1 MERPAAVSP
10 DEDRP
15 PGVLEADRELVSDI
29 SALIDA
35 GERGMVMN
43 VVADLYPADL
53 AQLLSHLPLDE
64 GKILFHWLPAEPAG
78 QVLAELDDDFRA
90 DLLEEAHPDRL
101 TALLDHL
108 ETDDAAD
115 VLADL
120 HPAVVQQVLPSL
132 EDSEDLRE
140 LLSYPEESA
149 GGIMATEFVAV
160 LADWDVQEAT
170 EEVRRNAES
179 VEDVYEIYAIDPY
192 RRLVGTV
199 SLKDLLLHPADTR
212 VAEILEPEPITV
224 GPMVDQEEVGRIMQ
238 RYDLVSLPVVSE
250 HGRLLGVI
258 MIDDVVDV
266 IREEAE
272 EDIHLMSGMSGRE
285 VRTDSVFRI
294 TRGRLP
300 WLVVGMIGAGLS
312 AFVISRFEGALEQA
326 VVLTFFIPIMM
337 ASAGNAGIQTSAIIV
352 RGLASGELWSSDV
365 LRRLLKEL
373 SVGLLNGALMGSLLG
388 IVVLALPMSEPNLFG
403 LATTAA
409 LSMQVV
415 IILATAVGTT
425 VPLLLDRMGLDPAMA
440 MGPFIT
446 TSNDVLSLTIY
457 FLLATAIYL

>member
-1 MERPAAVSP
+1 MESPAAQPP

-43 VVADLYPADL
+43 LVADLYPADL
-53 AQLLSHLPLDE
+53 AQLLSHLPRDE
-64 GKILFHWLPAEPAG
+64 AKILFHWLPAEPAG
-78 QVLAELDDDFRA
+78 QVLADLDDDFRA

-120 HPAVVQQVLPSL
+120 HPEVVQQVLLSL

-160 LADWDVQEAT
+160 PAHWNVQEAT
-170 EEVRRNAES
+170 EEVRREAES
-179 VEDVYEIYAIDPY
+179 VEDIYEVYAIDPNGK
-192 RRLVGTV
+192 LLGIV
-199 SLKDLLLHPADTR
+199 SLKDLLLHPAETR
-212 VAEILEPEPITV
+212 VADILEPDPLTV
-224 GPMVDQEEVGRIMQ
+224 KADVDQEEVGRIMQ

-250 HGRLLGVI
+250 QGRMLGVI
-258 MIDDVVDV
+258 TIDDVVDV

-272 EDIHLMSGMSGRE
+272 EDIHLMHGMTGRE
-285 VRTDSVFRI
+285 VRTDSILRI

-300 WLVVGMIGAGLS
+300 WLVMGMVGAGLS
-312 AFVISRFEGALEQA
+312 GLVINHFQGALQQA
-326 VVLTFFIPIMM
+326 VVLASFIPIMM
-337 ASAGNAGIQTSAIIV
+337 ATAGNAGIQSSAIIV

-365 LRRLLKEL
+365 MRRVGKEL
-373 SVGLLNGALMGSLLG
+373 SVGLLNGALLG
-388 IVVLALPMSEPNLFG
+388 AILALFVLVVHIEGSNLSG
-403 LATTAA
+403 LAITAG
-409 LSMQVV
+409 LSMQIV
-415 IILATAVGTT
+415 IILATVVGAT
-425 VPLLLDRMGLDPAMA
+425 VPLILDRMG
-440 MGPFIT
+440 
-446 TSNDVLSLTIY
+446 
-457 FLLATAIYL
+457 